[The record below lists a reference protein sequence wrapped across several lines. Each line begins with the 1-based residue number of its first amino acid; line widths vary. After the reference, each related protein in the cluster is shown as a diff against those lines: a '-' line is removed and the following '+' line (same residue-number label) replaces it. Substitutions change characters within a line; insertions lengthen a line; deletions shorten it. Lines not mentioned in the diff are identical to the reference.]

1 VSRLIET
8 AEAGGVLTTVEH
20 AKERVICQLAA
31 VYAERACSSVEAC
44 WEQVKESVEKT
55 DPENGK
61 ATFFASFNRAR
72 RYAEIANVERRV
84 IDNGGLVFRIS
95 GKMGAGKTT
104 ESRRLLVLLDRKNYP
119 VVLIDDGEGRLHRD
133 WRNPLAGEE
142 VGLDNRADYYAA
154 GALIVVGE
162 AS

>member
-1 VSRLIET
+1 MTFEELTDAAYGGVPLSQPSDIAVLGAILSHNT
-8 AEAGGVLTTVEH
+8 CPKAEA
-20 AKERVICQLAA
+20 
-31 VYAERACSSVEAC
+31 Y
-44 WEQVKESVEKT
+44 WEQVKESVQKT

-61 ATFFASFNRAR
+61 ATFFASFAR
-72 RYAEIANVERRV
+72 TRRDDEIANVERRV

-104 ESRRLLVLLDRKNYP
+104 ESRRLLVLIDRKNYP

-142 VGLDNRADYYAA
+142 VTLDNKSDYYAA
-154 GALIVVGE
+154 KALIVVGE
-162 AS
+162 AP